1 MKRPFRVWQEVYT
14 IGGPELTD
22 PYDCCVYLLGG
33 PQPVVIDCGAGAS
46 FDQLVANIREVG
58 FDPEK
63 VAAVIVTHAHIDH
76 IGSLHQFR
84 SKLGARIVAHER
96 DAAAIELGKGVGADL
111 YGMDYRPCP
120 VDIKLKGS
128 EEDFA
133 WSGGHLKIVH
143 IPGHTPGSVAA
154 YVDLGK
160 RVLFGQDIHGP
171 YYTRWGADPKQAVV
185 SLQRLVELRAD
196 ILCEGHFG
204 IYQPASQVETYI
216 KGFLNGLRQGDMDED
231 FQGVY

>member
-1 MKRPFRVWQEVYT
+1 
-14 IGGPELTD
+14 
-22 PYDCCVYLLGG
+22 
-33 PQPVVIDCGAGAS
+33 
-46 FDQLVANIREVG
+46 
-58 FDPEK
+58 
-63 VAAVIVTHAHIDH
+63 
-76 IGSLHQFR
+76 
-84 SKLGARIVAHER
+84 VAHER

-120 VDIKLKGS
+120 VDIKLKGN

-171 YYTRWGADPKQAVV
+171 YYTRWGADPKQAVA

-216 KGFLNGLRQGDMDED
+216 KGFLNGLRQGDIDED